1 MLVIAMVEYFNT
13 IPRIFGYVKS
23 RLPGFC
29 RCYTCG
35 RAFRLKRLKYKR
47 LLSRKQA
54 ERLEK
59 GVILKSHFVYA
70 CPVCGGDVF
79 DIKGRR

>member
-1 MLVIAMVEYFNT
+1 MAKYSDMFSRALGA
-13 IPRIFGYVKS
+13 VKS
-23 RLPGFC
+23 MFPGFQ
-29 RCYTCG
+29 RCHRCG
-35 RAFRLKRLKYKR
+35 RAFRLEKLKYKR

-59 GVILKSHFVYA
+59 SVRLNSHFVYA

-79 DIKGRR
+79 DIKGKR

>member
-1 MLVIAMVEYFNT
+1 MLVIAMYKHFNSF
-13 IPRIFGYVKS
+13 PRAIGYVKS
-23 RLPGFC
+23 RLPGFH
-29 RCYTCG
+29 RCHTCG
-35 RAFRLKRLKYKR
+35 RAFRLKGLKYKR

-59 GVILKSHFVYA
+59 SVRLNSHFVYA

-79 DIKGRR
+79 DTKGKR